1 MTTNQPLFI
10 TTRSDGLGARL
21 IYLLNVVRLSKATG
35 GSPIIFWPDEPLHCS
50 RSSFQSVF
58 SDFQIKQWFLNNNPY
73 EDFHIWLKKS
83 KIENLKILRS
93 DGFDTND
100 LEKCPAYFLA
110 NKADCIVINNEKYTN
125 ARLQASMIFNQFFI
139 NPIINKKLED
149 YVNTQGHKLSNSLGL
164 HIRRGDMASNDKYF
178 KRCVKVSEYCRIIE
192 AHPESMF
199 YVSTDRPQIFFE
211 LEKLYGNRV
220 YRMEVNSFKRNESDI
235 LLAMCELIVL
245 SKTQRIYGGQSCFS
259 RAASIIGNIELII
272 LNERLQ
278 KPE

>member
-1 MTTNQPLFI
+1 MITNQPLFI
-10 TTRSDGLGARL
+10 TARSDGLGARL
-21 IYLLNVVRLSKATG
+21 IYILNVVRLSKATG
-35 GSPIIFWPDEPLHCS
+35 GSPVIFWPDEPLHCS

-83 KIENLKILRS
+83 KIENLKIYRS
-93 DGFDTND
+93 DRFDTNAQENC
-100 LEKCPAYFLA
+100 LAFFLA

-125 ARLQASMIFNQFFI
+125 ARLEASMIFSQFFI
-139 NPIINKKLED
+139 NPIINEKIKD
-149 YVNTQGHKLSNSLGL
+149 YLNNQRHKLSNSLGL

-199 YVSTDRPQIFFE
+199 YVATDQPNIFYE
-211 LEKLYGNRV
+211 LKQLFGNRV
-220 YRMEVNSFKRNESDI
+220 YRMEINSFNRNESDI
-235 LLAMCELIVL
+235 LLAMCELVAL
-245 SKTQRIYGGQSCFS
+245 SKTQRIYSGQSCFS

-272 LNERLQ
+272 LNERLL